1 MAAELW
7 GQREAMPTSPF
18 RPPKLTNLR
27 GSARAYSA
35 RGDGIPHRMK
45 SRKHAQTSPSPVPVA
60 LLLIDV
66 LTTFQFPDG
75 DAILQGALTMRDALV
90 RLKARVREAGIPVL
104 YVNDNFGDWR
114 SEKEV
119 LMGRCLEAKG
129 APFVRPLLP
138 DSNDYFVLK
147 PLHSAFY
154 MTPLDV
160 LLKHLQ
166 VETLIL
172 TGLTSNSC
180 ITVTAHD
187 ANMRGYDIYIPPD
200 CSCARNGEEH
210 IQALRQLEAMAG
222 ATLRRSTV
230 LRLSSLIRAAEISKR
245 AGAARSSGL
254 DRP

>member
-1 MAAELW
+1 M
-7 GQREAMPTSPF
+7 S
-18 RPPKLTNLR
+18 
-27 GSARAYSA
+27 
-35 RGDGIPHRMK
+35 

-75 DAILQGALTMRDALV
+75 AAILKNALKIRGPLV
-90 RLKARVREAGIPVL
+90 RLKARARAAGIPVL

-129 APFVRPLLP
+129 SEFIRPLLP
-138 DSNDYFVLK
+138 DGEDYFVLK

-154 MTPLDV
+154 MTPLEV
-160 LLKHLQ
+160 LLRHLK

-172 TGLTSNSC
+172 TGLTSTSC

-200 CSCARNGEEH
+200 CSCARNPQEH
-210 IQALRQLEAMAG
+210 AQALAQLEAMAG
-222 ATLRRSTV
+222 AKLRSSSA
-230 LRLSSLIRAAEISKR
+230 LRLPNLIRAARISEKDEIAR
-245 AGAARSSGL
+245 AE
-254 DRP
+254 